1 MKTTK
6 NILIIFTIF
15 ASLIYLITGCKD
27 ESAQPIEKIK
37 VSNISSE
44 EERTICRDKLIESGL
59 EEKRVDK
66 FMEMV
71 KSYNEDVN
79 GELPYKNGFVETENI
94 KTDYTKTVDEFYKTE
109 NKIGSNCR
117 INTFEL
123 LLGNI
128 EIKRVK
134 SDNTST
140 LDFDKSSLENEF
152 PELFTKDETT
162 KFETYFAPVKAKIS
176 TDKKDQIAEIKKA
189 VNSRG
194 IKWNDKIDAKIISVW
209 FHNDDEIDG
218 NILFIGHTGKYSDGN
233 CGPTSMAMILKWL
246 DPNST
251 ATGESLRDEIPNDGD
266 WWTTNI
272 FDSYF
277 ESNNMNIEDALYK
290 SPETITDLLNN
301 GDIVLVCIKMGEIS
315 PNRNPNS
322 SNIGR
327 FYGFDGGHFLLIK
340 GYRIVDGKLYYE
352 VYDPNNWDMKYDN
365 GEPMGKDRL
374 YLATEM
380 DKAITTWWSGIYGI
394 KPLGK

>member
-44 EERTICRDKLIESGL
+44 EDRTICRDKLIESGL
-59 EEKRVDK
+59 DEKRVDK

-109 NKIGSNCR
+109 NKIASNCR

-140 LDFDKSSLENEF
+140 LDFDKNSLENEF
-152 PELFTKDETT
+152 PGLFTKDEIT

-218 NILFIGHTGKYSDGN
+218 NILFIGHTG
-233 CGPTSMAMILKWL
+233 
-246 DPNST
+246 
-251 ATGESLRDEIPNDGD
+251 
-266 WWTTNI
+266 
-272 FDSYF
+272 
-277 ESNNMNIEDALYK
+277 
-290 SPETITDLLNN
+290 
-301 GDIVLVCIKMGEIS
+301 VLVPFEDKLMFIEKLSFNE
-315 PNRNPNS
+315 P
-322 SNIGR
+322 
-327 FYGFDGGHFLLIK
+327 YQAV
-340 GYRIVDGKLYYE
+340 IV
-352 VYDPNNWDMKYDN
+352 NNHTELSDYLMEKYDIEYNQKTTRPFIFEN
-365 GEPMGKDRL
+365 GSLMKNFRQNPE
-374 YLATEM
+374 Y
-380 DKAITTWWSGIYGI
+380 DKIQN
-394 KPLGK
+394 K

>member
-44 EERTICRDKLIESGL
+44 EDRTICRDKLIESGL

-94 KTDYTKTVDEFYKTE
+94 KTDYKKTVDEFYKTE

-152 PELFTKDETT
+152 PELFTKDEIT

-218 NILFIGHTGKYSDGN
+218 NMLFIGHTG
-233 CGPTSMAMILKWL
+233 
-246 DPNST
+246 
-251 ATGESLRDEIPNDGD
+251 
-266 WWTTNI
+266 
-272 FDSYF
+272 
-277 ESNNMNIEDALYK
+277 
-290 SPETITDLLNN
+290 
-301 GDIVLVCIKMGEIS
+301 VLVPFEDKLMFIEKLSFNEPYQAVIVN
-315 PNRNPNS
+315 NRTELS
-322 SNIGR
+322 D
-327 FYGFDGGHFLLIK
+327 YLM
-340 GYRIVDGKLYYE
+340 E
-352 VYDPNNWDMKYDN
+352 KYDVEYNQKTTRPFIFEN
-365 GEPMGKDRL
+365 GSLMKNFRQNPE
-374 YLATEM
+374 Y
-380 DKAITTWWSGIYGI
+380 DKIQN
-394 KPLGK
+394 K

>member
-44 EERTICRDKLIESGL
+44 EDRTICRDKLIESGL

-79 GELPYKNGFVETENI
+79 GELPYKNGFVETETI

-140 LDFDKSSLENEF
+140 LDFDKNSLENEF
-152 PELFTKDETT
+152 PELFTKDEIT

-218 NILFIGHTGKYSDGN
+218 NILFIGHTG
-233 CGPTSMAMILKWL
+233 
-246 DPNST
+246 
-251 ATGESLRDEIPNDGD
+251 
-266 WWTTNI
+266 
-272 FDSYF
+272 
-277 ESNNMNIEDALYK
+277 
-290 SPETITDLLNN
+290 
-301 GDIVLVCIKMGEIS
+301 VLVPFDDKLMFIEKLSFNEPYQAVIVN
-315 PNRNPNS
+315 NRTELS
-322 SNIGR
+322 D
-327 FYGFDGGHFLLIK
+327 YLM
-340 GYRIVDGKLYYE
+340 E
-352 VYDPNNWDMKYDN
+352 KYDIEYNQKTTRPFIFEN
-365 GEPMGKDRL
+365 GSLMKNFRQNPE
-374 YLATEM
+374 Y
-380 DKAITTWWSGIYGI
+380 DKIQN
-394 KPLGK
+394 K

>member
-37 VSNISSE
+37 VSNIYSE
-44 EERTICRDKLIESGL
+44 EDRTICRDKLIESGL
-59 EEKRVDK
+59 DEKRVDK

-79 GELPYKNGFVETENI
+79 GELPYKNGFVETETI

-218 NILFIGHTGKYSDGN
+218 NILFIGHTG
-233 CGPTSMAMILKWL
+233 
-246 DPNST
+246 
-251 ATGESLRDEIPNDGD
+251 
-266 WWTTNI
+266 
-272 FDSYF
+272 
-277 ESNNMNIEDALYK
+277 
-290 SPETITDLLNN
+290 
-301 GDIVLVCIKMGEIS
+301 VLVPFDDKLMFIEKLSFNEPYQAVIVN
-315 PNRNPNS
+315 NRTELS
-322 SNIGR
+322 D
-327 FYGFDGGHFLLIK
+327 YLM
-340 GYRIVDGKLYYE
+340 E
-352 VYDPNNWDMKYDN
+352 KYDIEYNQKTTRPFIFEN
-365 GEPMGKDRL
+365 GSLMKNFRQNPE
-374 YLATEM
+374 Y
-380 DKAITTWWSGIYGI
+380 DKIQN
-394 KPLGK
+394 K

>member
-44 EERTICRDKLIESGL
+44 EDRTICRDKLIESGL
-59 EEKRVDK
+59 DEKRVDK

-79 GELPYKNGFVETENI
+79 GELPYKNGFVETEDIN
-94 KTDYTKTVDEFYKTE
+94 TDYTKTVDEFYKTE

-140 LDFDKSSLENEF
+140 LDFDKNSLENEF

-218 NILFIGHTGKYSDGN
+218 NILFIGHTG
-233 CGPTSMAMILKWL
+233 
-246 DPNST
+246 
-251 ATGESLRDEIPNDGD
+251 
-266 WWTTNI
+266 
-272 FDSYF
+272 
-277 ESNNMNIEDALYK
+277 
-290 SPETITDLLNN
+290 
-301 GDIVLVCIKMGEIS
+301 VLVPFDDKLMFIEKLSFNEPYQAVIVN
-315 PNRNPNS
+315 NRTELS
-322 SNIGR
+322 D
-327 FYGFDGGHFLLIK
+327 YLM
-340 GYRIVDGKLYYE
+340 E
-352 VYDPNNWDMKYDN
+352 KYDVEYNQKTTRPFIFEN
-365 GEPMGKDRL
+365 GSLMKNFRQNPE
-374 YLATEM
+374 Y
-380 DKAITTWWSGIYGI
+380 DKIQN
-394 KPLGK
+394 K

>member
-44 EERTICRDKLIESGL
+44 EDRTICRDKLIESGL
-59 EEKRVDK
+59 DEKRVDK

-140 LDFDKSSLENEF
+140 LDFDKNSLENEL
-152 PELFTKDETT
+152 PGLFTKDEIT

-218 NILFIGHTGKYSDGN
+218 NILFIGHTG
-233 CGPTSMAMILKWL
+233 
-246 DPNST
+246 
-251 ATGESLRDEIPNDGD
+251 
-266 WWTTNI
+266 
-272 FDSYF
+272 
-277 ESNNMNIEDALYK
+277 
-290 SPETITDLLNN
+290 
-301 GDIVLVCIKMGEIS
+301 VLVPFEDKLMFIEKLSFNE
-315 PNRNPNS
+315 P
-322 SNIGR
+322 
-327 FYGFDGGHFLLIK
+327 YQAV
-340 GYRIVDGKLYYE
+340 IV
-352 VYDPNNWDMKYDN
+352 NNHTELSDYLMEKYDIEYNQKTTRPFIFEN
-365 GEPMGKDRL
+365 GSLMKNFRQNPE
-374 YLATEM
+374 Y
-380 DKAITTWWSGIYGI
+380 DKIQN
-394 KPLGK
+394 K

>member
-15 ASLIYLITGCKD
+15 ASLLYLITGCKD

-37 VSNISSE
+37 VSNIYSE
-44 EERTICRDKLIESGL
+44 EDRTICRDKLIESGL
-59 EEKRVDK
+59 DDKRVDK

-218 NILFIGHTGKYSDGN
+218 NILFIGHTGALVPFGDKLMFIEKLSFNEPYQAVIVNNRTELSDYI
-233 CGPTSMAMILKWL
+233 M
-246 DPNST
+246 
-251 ATGESLRDEIPNDGD
+251 E
-266 WWTTNI
+266 
-272 FDSYF
+272 
-277 ESNNMNIEDALYK
+277 
-290 SPETITDLLNN
+290 
-301 GDIVLVCIKMGEIS
+301 
-315 PNRNPNS
+315 
-322 SNIGR
+322 
-327 FYGFDGGHFLLIK
+327 
-340 GYRIVDGKLYYE
+340 
-352 VYDPNNWDMKYDN
+352 KYDVEYNQKTTRPFIFEN
-365 GEPMGKDRL
+365 GSLMKNFRQNPE
-374 YLATEM
+374 Y
-380 DKAITTWWSGIYGI
+380 DKIQN
-394 KPLGK
+394 K

>member
-27 ESAQPIEKIK
+27 ESAQPIKKIK
-37 VSNISSE
+37 VSNIYSE
-44 EERTICRDKLIESGL
+44 EDQTICRDKLIESGL
-59 EEKRVDK
+59 DEKRVDK

-79 GELPYKNGFVETENI
+79 GELPYKNGFVETETI

-218 NILFIGHTGKYSDGN
+218 NILFIGHTG
-233 CGPTSMAMILKWL
+233 
-246 DPNST
+246 
-251 ATGESLRDEIPNDGD
+251 
-266 WWTTNI
+266 
-272 FDSYF
+272 
-277 ESNNMNIEDALYK
+277 
-290 SPETITDLLNN
+290 
-301 GDIVLVCIKMGEIS
+301 VLVPFEDKLMFIEKLSFNEPYQAVIVN
-315 PNRNPNS
+315 NRTELS
-322 SNIGR
+322 D
-327 FYGFDGGHFLLIK
+327 YLM
-340 GYRIVDGKLYYE
+340 E
-352 VYDPNNWDMKYDN
+352 KYDVEYNQKTTRPFIFEN
-365 GEPMGKDRL
+365 GSLMKNFRQNPE
-374 YLATEM
+374 Y
-380 DKAITTWWSGIYGI
+380 DKIQN
-394 KPLGK
+394 K

>member
-44 EERTICRDKLIESGL
+44 EDRTICRDKLIESGL

-123 LLGNI
+123 FLGNI

-152 PELFTKDETT
+152 PELFTKDEIT

-218 NILFIGHTGKYSDGN
+218 NILFIGHTG
-233 CGPTSMAMILKWL
+233 
-246 DPNST
+246 
-251 ATGESLRDEIPNDGD
+251 
-266 WWTTNI
+266 
-272 FDSYF
+272 
-277 ESNNMNIEDALYK
+277 
-290 SPETITDLLNN
+290 
-301 GDIVLVCIKMGEIS
+301 VLVPFDDKLMFIEKLSFNEPYQAVIVN
-315 PNRNPNS
+315 NRTELS
-322 SNIGR
+322 D
-327 FYGFDGGHFLLIK
+327 YLM
-340 GYRIVDGKLYYE
+340 E
-352 VYDPNNWDMKYDN
+352 KYDVEYNQKTTRPFIFEN
-365 GEPMGKDRL
+365 GSLMKNFRQNPE
-374 YLATEM
+374 Y
-380 DKAITTWWSGIYGI
+380 DKIQN
-394 KPLGK
+394 K

>member
-6 NILIIFTIF
+6 NILIIFIIF
-15 ASLIYLITGCKD
+15 ASLLYLITGCKD

-37 VSNISSE
+37 VSNISSKE
-44 EERTICRDKLIESGL
+44 DRTICRDKLIESGL

-152 PELFTKDETT
+152 PELFTKDEIT

-218 NILFIGHTGKYSDGN
+218 NILFIGHTG
-233 CGPTSMAMILKWL
+233 
-246 DPNST
+246 
-251 ATGESLRDEIPNDGD
+251 
-266 WWTTNI
+266 
-272 FDSYF
+272 
-277 ESNNMNIEDALYK
+277 
-290 SPETITDLLNN
+290 
-301 GDIVLVCIKMGEIS
+301 VLVPFEDKLMFIEKLSFNEPYQAVIVN
-315 PNRNPNS
+315 NRTELS
-322 SNIGR
+322 D
-327 FYGFDGGHFLLIK
+327 YLM
-340 GYRIVDGKLYYE
+340 E
-352 VYDPNNWDMKYDN
+352 KYDIEYNQKTTRPFIFEN
-365 GEPMGKDRL
+365 GSLMKNFRQNPE
-374 YLATEM
+374 Y
-380 DKAITTWWSGIYGI
+380 DKIQN
-394 KPLGK
+394 K

>member
-15 ASLIYLITGCKD
+15 ASLLYLITGCKD

-44 EERTICRDKLIESGL
+44 EDRTICRDKLIESGL
-59 EEKRVDK
+59 DDKRVDK

-94 KTDYTKTVDEFYKTE
+94 KTDYTKTVDEFYKNE

-123 LLGNI
+123 LIGNI

-152 PELFTKDETT
+152 PELFTKDEIT

-209 FHNDDEIDG
+209 FHNYDEIDG
-218 NILFIGHTGKYSDGN
+218 NILFIGHTG
-233 CGPTSMAMILKWL
+233 
-246 DPNST
+246 
-251 ATGESLRDEIPNDGD
+251 
-266 WWTTNI
+266 
-272 FDSYF
+272 
-277 ESNNMNIEDALYK
+277 
-290 SPETITDLLNN
+290 
-301 GDIVLVCIKMGEIS
+301 VLVPFKDKLMFIEKLSFNEPYQAVIVN
-315 PNRNPNS
+315 NRTELS
-322 SNIGR
+322 D
-327 FYGFDGGHFLLIK
+327 YLM
-340 GYRIVDGKLYYE
+340 E
-352 VYDPNNWDMKYDN
+352 KYDVEYNQKTTRPFIFEN
-365 GEPMGKDRL
+365 GSLMKNFRQNPE
-374 YLATEM
+374 Y
-380 DKAITTWWSGIYGI
+380 DKIQN
-394 KPLGK
+394 K

>member
-37 VSNISSE
+37 VSNIYSE
-44 EERTICRDKLIESGL
+44 EDRTICRDKLIESGL
-59 EEKRVDK
+59 DEKRVDK

-140 LDFDKSSLENEF
+140 LDFDKRSLENEF

-218 NILFIGHTGKYSDGN
+218 NILFIGHTG
-233 CGPTSMAMILKWL
+233 
-246 DPNST
+246 
-251 ATGESLRDEIPNDGD
+251 
-266 WWTTNI
+266 
-272 FDSYF
+272 
-277 ESNNMNIEDALYK
+277 
-290 SPETITDLLNN
+290 
-301 GDIVLVCIKMGEIS
+301 VLVPFDEKLMFIEKLSFNEPYQAVIVN
-315 PNRNPNS
+315 NRTELS
-322 SNIGR
+322 D
-327 FYGFDGGHFLLIK
+327 YLM
-340 GYRIVDGKLYYE
+340 E
-352 VYDPNNWDMKYDN
+352 KYDIEYNQKTTRPFIFEN
-365 GEPMGKDRL
+365 GSLMKNFRQNPE
-374 YLATEM
+374 Y
-380 DKAITTWWSGIYGI
+380 DKIQN
-394 KPLGK
+394 K

>member
-44 EERTICRDKLIESGL
+44 EDRTICRDKLIESGL
-59 EEKRVDK
+59 DETKVDK

-94 KTDYTKTVDEFYKTE
+94 KTDYTKTVDEFYKNE

-152 PELFTKDETT
+152 PELFTKDEIT

-218 NILFIGHTGKYSDGN
+218 NILFIGHTG
-233 CGPTSMAMILKWL
+233 
-246 DPNST
+246 
-251 ATGESLRDEIPNDGD
+251 
-266 WWTTNI
+266 
-272 FDSYF
+272 
-277 ESNNMNIEDALYK
+277 
-290 SPETITDLLNN
+290 
-301 GDIVLVCIKMGEIS
+301 VLVPFEDKLMFIEKLSFNEPYQAVIVN
-315 PNRNPNS
+315 NRTELS
-322 SNIGR
+322 D
-327 FYGFDGGHFLLIK
+327 YLM
-340 GYRIVDGKLYYE
+340 E
-352 VYDPNNWDMKYDN
+352 KYDVEYNQKTTRPFIFEN
-365 GEPMGKDRL
+365 GSLMKNFRQNPE
-374 YLATEM
+374 Y
-380 DKAITTWWSGIYGI
+380 DKIQN
-394 KPLGK
+394 K

>member
-27 ESAQPIEKIK
+27 ESAQPIKKIK

-44 EERTICRDKLIESGL
+44 EDRTICRDKLIESGL
-59 EEKRVDK
+59 DETKVDK

-79 GELPYKNGFVETENI
+79 GELPYKNGFVETETI

-218 NILFIGHTGKYSDGN
+218 NILFIGHTG
-233 CGPTSMAMILKWL
+233 
-246 DPNST
+246 
-251 ATGESLRDEIPNDGD
+251 
-266 WWTTNI
+266 
-272 FDSYF
+272 
-277 ESNNMNIEDALYK
+277 
-290 SPETITDLLNN
+290 
-301 GDIVLVCIKMGEIS
+301 VLVPFDDKLMFIEKLSFNEPYQAVIVN
-315 PNRNPNS
+315 NRTELS
-322 SNIGR
+322 D
-327 FYGFDGGHFLLIK
+327 YLM
-340 GYRIVDGKLYYE
+340 E
-352 VYDPNNWDMKYDN
+352 KYDIEYNQKTTRPFIFEN
-365 GEPMGKDRL
+365 GSLMKNFRQNPE
-374 YLATEM
+374 Y
-380 DKAITTWWSGIYGI
+380 DKIQN
-394 KPLGK
+394 K

>member
-27 ESAQPIEKIK
+27 ESAQPIKKIK

-44 EERTICRDKLIESGL
+44 EDRTICRDKLIESGL
-59 EEKRVDK
+59 AETKVDK
-66 FMEMV
+66 FMGMV

-79 GELPYKNGFVETENI
+79 GELPYKNGFVETETI

-218 NILFIGHTGKYSDGN
+218 NILFIGHTG
-233 CGPTSMAMILKWL
+233 
-246 DPNST
+246 
-251 ATGESLRDEIPNDGD
+251 
-266 WWTTNI
+266 
-272 FDSYF
+272 
-277 ESNNMNIEDALYK
+277 
-290 SPETITDLLNN
+290 
-301 GDIVLVCIKMGEIS
+301 VLVPFDDKLMFIEKLSFNEPYQAVIVN
-315 PNRNPNS
+315 NRTELS
-322 SNIGR
+322 D
-327 FYGFDGGHFLLIK
+327 YLM
-340 GYRIVDGKLYYE
+340 E
-352 VYDPNNWDMKYDN
+352 KYDIEYNQKTTRPFIFEN
-365 GEPMGKDRL
+365 GSLMKNFRQNPE
-374 YLATEM
+374 Y
-380 DKAITTWWSGIYGI
+380 DKIQN
-394 KPLGK
+394 K

>member
-15 ASLIYLITGCKD
+15 ASLLYLITGCKD
-27 ESAQPIEKIK
+27 ESTQPIEKIK

-44 EERTICRDKLIESGL
+44 EDRTICRDKLIESGL
-59 EEKRVDK
+59 DDKRVDK

-79 GELPYKNGFVETENI
+79 GELPYKNGFMETENI
-94 KTDYTKTVDEFYKTE
+94 KTDYTKTVDEFYKNE

-218 NILFIGHTGKYSDGN
+218 NILFIGHTG
-233 CGPTSMAMILKWL
+233 
-246 DPNST
+246 
-251 ATGESLRDEIPNDGD
+251 
-266 WWTTNI
+266 
-272 FDSYF
+272 
-277 ESNNMNIEDALYK
+277 
-290 SPETITDLLNN
+290 
-301 GDIVLVCIKMGEIS
+301 VLVPFDDKLMFIEKLSFNEPYQAVIVN
-315 PNRNPNS
+315 NRTELS
-322 SNIGR
+322 D
-327 FYGFDGGHFLLIK
+327 YLM
-340 GYRIVDGKLYYE
+340 E
-352 VYDPNNWDMKYDN
+352 KYDIEYNQKTTRPFIFEN
-365 GEPMGKDRL
+365 GSLMKNFRQNPK
-374 YLATEM
+374 Y
-380 DKAITTWWSGIYGI
+380 DKIQN
-394 KPLGK
+394 K

>member
-44 EERTICRDKLIESGL
+44 EDRTICRDKLIESGL

-79 GELPYKNGFVETENI
+79 GELPYKNGFLETETI

-152 PELFTKDETT
+152 PELFTKDEIT

-218 NILFIGHTGKYSDGN
+218 NILFIGHTG
-233 CGPTSMAMILKWL
+233 
-246 DPNST
+246 
-251 ATGESLRDEIPNDGD
+251 
-266 WWTTNI
+266 
-272 FDSYF
+272 
-277 ESNNMNIEDALYK
+277 
-290 SPETITDLLNN
+290 
-301 GDIVLVCIKMGEIS
+301 VLVPFENKLMFIEKLSFNE
-315 PNRNPNS
+315 P
-322 SNIGR
+322 
-327 FYGFDGGHFLLIK
+327 YQAV
-340 GYRIVDGKLYYE
+340 IV
-352 VYDPNNWDMKYDN
+352 NNHTELSDYLMEKYDIEYNQKTTRPFIFEN
-365 GEPMGKDRL
+365 GSLMKNFRQNPE
-374 YLATEM
+374 Y
-380 DKAITTWWSGIYGI
+380 DKIQN
-394 KPLGK
+394 K

>member
-6 NILIIFTIF
+6 NILIIFIIF
-15 ASLIYLITGCKD
+15 ASLLYLITGCKD

-44 EERTICRDKLIESGL
+44 EDRTICRDKLIESGL
-59 EEKRVDK
+59 DEKRVDK

-152 PELFTKDETT
+152 PELFTKDEIT

-218 NILFIGHTGKYSDGN
+218 NILFIGHTG
-233 CGPTSMAMILKWL
+233 
-246 DPNST
+246 
-251 ATGESLRDEIPNDGD
+251 
-266 WWTTNI
+266 
-272 FDSYF
+272 
-277 ESNNMNIEDALYK
+277 
-290 SPETITDLLNN
+290 
-301 GDIVLVCIKMGEIS
+301 VLVPFEDKLMFIEKLSFNEPYQAVIVN
-315 PNRNPNS
+315 NRTELS
-322 SNIGR
+322 D
-327 FYGFDGGHFLLIK
+327 YLM
-340 GYRIVDGKLYYE
+340 E
-352 VYDPNNWDMKYDN
+352 KYDVEYNQKTTRPFIFEN
-365 GEPMGKDRL
+365 GSLMKNFRQNPE
-374 YLATEM
+374 Y
-380 DKAITTWWSGIYGI
+380 DKIQN
-394 KPLGK
+394 K